1 MRIFFA
7 RVGSLATLALCILL
21 IAMVLLICLNVAL
34 RYIWGAS
41 LLWADEVLV
50 FAMVG
55 LVFLG
60 CISVS
65 VRNEH
70 LRMGL
75 FAQLMPDWSR
85 IVLAL
90 LEQATIAGV
99 CLFVAWQAWKM
110 TATLFQRGAVSNMAE
125 VPLWLMQ
132 ALLLAGLCGMAAVAL
147 VRFVRLLL
155 PKRND

>member
-1 MRIFFA
+1 MRILFA
-7 RVGSLATLALCILL
+7 RLGSLATMALCILL
-21 IAMVLLICLNVAL
+21 FAMVALVCLNVAL
-34 RYIWGAS
+34 RYVWGAS

-60 CISVS
+60 CIGVS
-65 VRNEH
+65 TRDEH

-75 FAQLMPDWSR
+75 FAQLLPQR
-85 IVLAL
+85 TRAL
-90 LEQATIAGV
+90 LAGLEQLAIIAI

-110 TATLFQRGAVSNMAE
+110 TATLFRRGAVSNMAE

-132 ALLLAGLCGMAAVAL
+132 AILLLGLAGMVVVAL
-147 VRFVRLLL
+147 SRLVRLLL
-155 PKRND
+155 PKRNA

>member
-1 MRIFFA
+1 MRTLFA
-7 RVGSLATLALCILL
+7 RLGSVATMALCLLL

-41 LLWADEVLV
+41 LLWADELLV

-65 VRNEH
+65 ARNDH
-70 LRMGL
+70 LRMSL
-75 FAQLMPDWSR
+75 FAQMLPDWSR
-85 IVLAL
+85 TMLAL

-99 CLFVAWQAWKM
+99 CLFVAWQGWKM
-110 TATLFQRGAVSNMAE
+110 TAMLFRRGAVSNMAE

-132 ALLLAGLCGMAAVAL
+132 AILLTGLCGMTAVAL